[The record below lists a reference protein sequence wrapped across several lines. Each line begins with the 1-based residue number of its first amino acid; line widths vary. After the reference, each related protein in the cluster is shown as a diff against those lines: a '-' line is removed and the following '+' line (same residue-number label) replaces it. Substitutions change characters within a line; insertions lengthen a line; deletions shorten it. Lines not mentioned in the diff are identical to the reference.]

1 MDGMSSRQYQSL
13 GFGSWSTQR
22 ERLLI
27 GVMSCHVMIKLAGRN
42 MLLSDGPRLAVAS
55 KDVLRYFRR
64 RVLLH
69 DLDLAPATEAN
80 FDRVIKILIL

>member
-1 MDGMSSRQYQSL
+1 
-13 GFGSWSTQR
+13 
-22 ERLLI
+22 
-27 GVMSCHVMIKLAGRN
+27 MIKLAGRN

-64 RVLLH
+64 LVLLH